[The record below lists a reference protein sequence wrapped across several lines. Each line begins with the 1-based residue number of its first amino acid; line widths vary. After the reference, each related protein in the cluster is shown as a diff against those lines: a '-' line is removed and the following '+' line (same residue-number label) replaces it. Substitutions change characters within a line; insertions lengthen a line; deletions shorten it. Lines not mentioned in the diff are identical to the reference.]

1 MTEGKERRYASEA
14 VRRLARLHMPA
25 AVARMADVVNANAD
39 LRDVAVACEFLRKV
53 GMPDRVETVV
63 VNDERLLSAVFDTL
77 AECVASG
84 EANESV
90 IDKMKEALKGLGE
103 E

>member
-1 MTEGKERRYASEA
+1 
-14 VRRLARLHMPA
+14 MPA

-63 VNDERLLSAVFDTL
+63 VNDERLLSAVSDTL